1 MNEILNTT
9 IFNNTV
15 SNYLI
20 VIAVIVGS
28 WVIRKFVVRLIADI
42 LFRFLQQRFPNATAE
57 TFFNLLYVPLRWL
70 FLLIVAGIA
79 IRLLHYPLILDIKI
93 WQIPLH
99 NLVIIAYKVIVTFV
113 VGFCL
118 SRIIDFVTFALSK
131 SIHDTSSK
139 ADDQALMYAKE
150 LVKFAIFVSAI
161 LFILA
166 RIFGIDVSTAL
177 AGAGIVGLAVALA
190 VKETLQNLFSSF
202 VIFLEQ
208 PFVVGDY
215 VKMDTVK
222 GIVEHI
228 GFRSTWIRTPEN
240 VLINIPNHKMVDS
253 ITENIPQTALR
264 KVSLSLRLP
273 HTTTSEQIM
282 KLTTDIHTFI
292 ETFDQTEQKVE
303 VGLDSFAENALLVTI
318 NYFLLDRTDAL
329 RTKELIN
336 FAILDLMRQHDVTFA
351 PPPNLKN

>member
-1 MNEILNTT
+1 MNEIFNTA

-20 VIAVIVGS
+20 VIAVIMGS
-28 WVIRKFVVRLIADI
+28 WIIRKFVVRLIAGI

-70 FLLIVAGIA
+70 FLLLVAGIA
-79 IRLLHYPLILDIKI
+79 IRLLHYPPILDIKI
-93 WQIPLH
+93 WKIPLH
-99 NLVIIAYKVIVTFV
+99 DIVIITYKVVLTFV
-113 VGFCL
+113 IGFCL
-118 SRIIDFVTFALSK
+118 SRIIDFITFTLSS
-131 SIHDTSSK
+131 SIRQTSSK
-139 ADDQALMYAKE
+139 ADDQALMYTKE
-150 LVKFAIFVSAI
+150 LIKFAIFISAI

-166 RIFGIDVSTAL
+166 RIFGIDISTAL

-215 VKMDTVK
+215 VKMDAVK

-264 KVSLSLRLP
+264 KVSLTLRLP
-273 HTTTSEQIM
+273 YNTTSEQIM
-282 KLTTDIHTFI
+282 KLTTDIRIFI

-318 NYFLLDRTDAL
+318 NYFLLDRTEAL
-329 RTKELIN
+329 QTKELIN
-336 FAILDLMRQHDVTFA
+336 FAILNIMQQHDVVFA
-351 PPPNLKN
+351 PSNPKN